1 MGVMFDF
8 DAEVVG
14 ILTVY
19 ERRNSPSTR
28 SVCAYISEGKCLE
41 IGTSTL
47 EDQRHC
53 WNPGSLCC
61 NNALLSVSLC
71 SLSVLVKRVVD
82 IEVAAHNGFVKSKT
96 RFELMVPL
104 SILVAM
110 SVRGFDLV
118 EGGCDPGDF

>member
-1 MGVMFDF
+1 MIFF

-14 ILTVY
+14 VLNVY

-28 SVCAYISEGKCLE
+28 SVCAYISEGECLE

-53 WNPGSLCC
+53 WNPESLCC

-82 IEVAAHNGFVKSKT
+82 IEVAAHNGFVESKA

-104 SILVAM
+104 SILVDM